1 MSATHLA
8 AESSRV
14 AGRPAAQAGVLG
26 TLSTVF
32 RIWKNRRAF
41 HRLGEMSD
49 GTPSSRQSAAVRSEV
64 GTPMTV
70 SPPATFSARSRTNA
84 SAVEPVP
91 MPSRMPSPTCASAAR
106 AASTFS
112 SLAFMQAVPLFL
124 PGS

>member
-14 AGRPAAQAGVLG
+14 AGRPTAQAGVLG

-49 GTPSSRQSAAVRSEV
+49 AELADIGLTRADLSVAIDAPLGADPTVRLRLLAEE
-64 GTPMTV
+64 
-70 SPPATFSARSRTNA
+70 R
-84 SAVEPVP
+84 VE
-91 MPSRMPSPTCASAAR
+91 TIEDAAR
-106 AASTFS
+106 RAA
-112 SLAFMQAVPLFL
+112 
-124 PGS
+124 